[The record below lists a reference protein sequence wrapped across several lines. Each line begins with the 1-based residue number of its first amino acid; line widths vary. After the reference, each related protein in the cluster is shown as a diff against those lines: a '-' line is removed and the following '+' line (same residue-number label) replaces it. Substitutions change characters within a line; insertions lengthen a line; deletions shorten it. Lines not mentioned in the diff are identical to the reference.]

1 MNYWVG
7 VFVGFMCSLLLMA
20 VVCIGVTNRMSQY
33 EVALEQLSKKEEELK
48 KTYAEHEKI
57 MRAYEFYNWQYS
69 LKMEKEAENE
79 D

>member
-1 MNYWVG
+1 MNYWAG

-33 EVALEQLSKKEEELK
+33 EVALEQLSRNEDELK
-48 KTYAEHEKI
+48 SLYTEHEKI

-69 LKMEKEAENE
+69 LKMEKEE
-79 D
+79 

>member
-48 KTYAEHEKI
+48 KMYAEHEKI